1 MPTQTTVLRN
11 ALRLLGE
18 PANVGPD
25 SDKKIVREI
34 MGAWDDVVDRLFEV
48 HPWNSFKS
56 LEQLTQTTPA
66 VPGWDYTFNEPAR
79 SCRILKVSNYTRED
93 GASVNYGYQAG
104 KILTNYET
112 TFCWFVDAAYK
123 EQVGGWPQTFA
134 DLVAA
139 HLADEVYPVNDE
151 GDGTRSRI
159 NDALKDRTGK
169 AKGFDGATDPTTPPA
184 PSGYVVARRA
194 HIYSRRG

>member
-1 MPTQTTVLRN
+1 MPTEATVLSN

-18 PANVGPD
+18 PSNVGVD

-34 MGAWDDVVDRLFEV
+34 MGAWNDVVDRLFEV

-66 VPGWDYTFNEPAR
+66 VPGWDYTFNEPVRA
-79 SCRILKVSNYTRED
+79 CKIIKVSNYTRED

-112 TFCWFVDAAYK
+112 TYCWFVDSDYK
-123 EQVGGWPQTFA
+123 TQVGGWPQTFA

-151 GDGTRSRI
+151 ADSTRGRI
-159 NDALKDRTGK
+159 NDALKDRMRRAVGY
-169 AKGFDGATDPTTPPA
+169 DGSTDPTVPPA
-184 PSGYVVARRA
+184 PSGYVIARRA